1 MGSTTEGVRAQSTTY
16 NVQISYKRNSPE
28 SHGEKRRNHNESLT
42 APPLSWSRISISS
55 FPIAVPA
62 GGNLDQDLSTLL
74 SIFGPRDC
82 RLPGTIL
89 NWHNGEPIGTRN
101 NVDETGC
108 KNACEST
115 QDCAAWT
122 LNTQNGWCAL
132 KAENQIKKGANSGF
146 VSEIR
151 MGYHDCP
158 NY

>member
-1 MGSTTEGVRAQSTTY
+1 MGSKEETTMKVLLLLHCLGLA
-16 NVQISYKRNSPE
+16 SP
-28 SHGEKRRNHNESLT
+28 SPVS
-42 APPLSWSRISISS
+42 
-55 FPIAVPA
+55 PIAVPA

-132 KAENQIKKGANSGF
+132 KAENQIKKGRTADLCLRSGRATTTARIIDLL
-146 VSEIR
+146 S
-151 MGYHDCP
+151 
-158 NY
+158 

>member
-16 NVQISYKRNSPE
+16 NVQISYKRNSSE
-28 SHGEKRRNHNESLT
+28 SHGEERRNHNESLT
-42 APPLSWSRISISS
+42 APPLSWSRISIS
-55 FPIAVPA
+55 
-62 GGNLDQDLSTLL
+62 
-74 SIFGPRDC
+74 GPRDC

>member
-1 MGSTTEGVRAQSTTY
+1 MGSKT
-16 NVQISYKRNSPE
+16 
-28 SHGEKRRNHNESLT
+28 RNHNESFT
-42 APPLSWSRISISS
+42 APPFSWARTSLARSD
-55 FPIAVPA
+55 PC
-62 GGNLDQDLSTLL
+62 TY
-74 SIFGPRDC
+74 GPCDC

-108 KNACEST
+108 RDACENT

-132 KAENQIKKGANSGF
+132 KAEDQIKKGANSGF

>member
-1 MGSTTEGVRAQSTTY
+1 MGRKEETTMKVLLLLHCLGLA
-16 NVQISYKRNSPE
+16 SP
-28 SHGEKRRNHNESLT
+28 SPVS
-42 APPLSWSRISISS
+42 
-55 FPIAVPA
+55 PIAVPA
-62 GGNLDQDLSTLL
+62 GVNLDQDLSTLL

-115 QDCAAWT
+115 QDCAACT

-151 MGYHDCP
+151 MATTTARIIDLLS
-158 NY
+158 